1 MKLDNHD
8 HETAHYHCRPISSNA
23 TLTFSRLVI
32 PTNICFLSICVHY
45 DAEIEC
51 AVIDTMQLKNL
62 EREFM
67 TVPRMGL

>member
-1 MKLDNHD
+1 MIMKLHII
-8 HETAHYHCRPISSNA
+8 TVVLFLTPISSNA

-32 PTNICFLSICVHY
+32 LTNICFLSICVHY

-51 AVIDTMQLKNL
+51 AVIDMMQLKNL
-62 EREFM
+62 ERAFM